1 MSSDLINISGTP
13 ILPDVSY
20 YDSNDNGPSTDKTN
34 DVNFTSYSQLTT
46 NLTNSCINDT
56 TGNPIN
62 NSSGI
67 YSPTDTNITQ
77 YLPDGQNTKSLDI
90 PFYLAKSGILI
101 NNTDNTSENL
111 SSVVANNCSNNQ
123 QNLVN
128 QIQYLTC
135 QVENCRNM
143 TYDSSSFS
151 LSGQPSTV
159 KTIFEKMPSLKI
171 PLIIIFIIS
180 MYFGVSGLF
189 GSMDVVGNIFNAIDK
204 KITFTASYW
213 AGLLIGLTIPI
224 VILCA
229 SYASIVCSNLTD
241 LEQYEITNNAY
252 GIQSTISGS
261 VKRFDYLI
269 LSLFIF
275 LIYAFVG
282 VLFTIKKT
290 FFSPLIYTGLI
301 ATILFIIAT
310 FIYILYNYIPFFDTG
325 DSSNMMNPSARP
337 LRLFVNEQ
345 GDPEPI
351 TSNQTEDIKV
361 KKSFLVTLVIIFI
374 LAVIFFIL
382 KSSNS
387 FINGF
392 LGSSAILIIPI
403 LWVFNF
409 YFVINYFYI
418 YPIILIIIRF
428 IRSFLMTGLYIMLE
442 KKPELKDNISD
453 ELLNQLDNF
462 KNYSPTWG
470 LIGIDELKLLLNVFG
485 YDNIFSKGIIAENNN
500 SKNISNNKFISS
512 GLFKFISNFMVTKD
526 QSNMKG
532 IILSII
538 NLVVTILISCIILFG
553 IVKVQNI

>member
-1 MSSDLINISGTP
+1 MCRGLENSDDEDHAIFFFDQEPVQLSIHVPTFDRFIMSSPQIDTASRLLVCSE
-13 ILPDVSY
+13 
-20 YDSNDNGPSTDKTN
+20 
-34 DVNFTSYSQLTT
+34 
-46 NLTNSCINDT
+46 TNS
-56 TGNPIN
+56 
-62 NSSGI
+62 
-67 YSPTDTNITQ
+67 
-77 YLPDGQNTKSLDI
+77 
-90 PFYLAKSGILI
+90 
-101 NNTDNTSENL
+101 DN
-111 SSVVANNCSNNQ
+111 VDYIC
-123 QNLVN
+123 
-128 QIQYLTC
+128 
-135 QVENCRNM
+135 
-143 TYDSSSFS
+143 
-151 LSGQPSTV
+151 
-159 KTIFEKMPSLKI
+159 
-171 PLIIIFIIS
+171 
-180 MYFGVSGLF
+180 
-189 GSMDVVGNIFNAIDK
+189 
-204 KITFTASYW
+204 
-213 AGLLIGLTIPI
+213 
-224 VILCA
+224 
-229 SYASIVCSNLTD
+229 
-241 LEQYEITNNAY
+241 
-252 GIQSTISGS
+252 
-261 VKRFDYLI
+261 KRFNLRPLYYFFHGWAALDWFRGYDRT
-269 LSLFIF
+269 F
-275 LIYAFVG
+275 LIEPIRSRE
-282 VLFTIKKT
+282 IKKT